1 MLFNVEKCTASTKGG
16 AILKLVHKEDK
27 SLQTPFGMKT
37 STTQQTFYMKV
48 DQPVALNTKGELDP
62 ATFSVVER
70 PFVINDPQSD
80 MNGQEVMLKWLHLK

>member
-1 MLFNVEKCTASTKGG
+1 MNFSVAKCTVSSKGG
-16 AILKLVHKEDK
+16 AILKLVHKENK

-48 DQPVALNTKGELDP
+48 DAPVALNTVGELDP
-62 ATFSVVER
+62 ATFNVVER
-70 PFVINDPQSD
+70 PYTITDPASD